1 MRMETFTRASGPTEK
16 QMEWAYSSTQTDQCT
31 KVNGKTT
38 SSTDSA
44 PSPGTTIRSSLPVT
58 LLRARRQERVGLN
71 LKVAIMKE
79 ISSMVNSMDSENT
92 TLLILVAC
100 TKDNSKTIIWKEKE
114 R

>member
-1 MRMETFTRASGPTEK
+1 METFTRASGPTEK

-58 LLRARRQERVGLN
+58 SLRARRQERAGLN

-79 ISSMVNSMDSENT
+79 ISSMVNSMDLEST
-92 TLLILVAC
+92 TLQIPVGSM
-100 TKDNSKTIIWKEKE
+100 KVNSKTTIWKVKE